1 MGTTRRVALRPSW
14 RFGVGI
20 VVLSLLG
27 MELGMPSG
35 ASAAMVAK
43 KRKLTVR
50 AGKTARFHLKV
61 DRTPPVDIALVF
73 DTTASLGQRLA
84 EATAEA
90 AAIVKEIQHHVPD
103 ARFAVA
109 QFRDKGDTPE
119 YRVEQKMTASPNAV
133 AKAVGRLTSRGGGD
147 LPEAYNHA
155 FRKSFVPATG
165 GPLGWRTHSRK
176 FVVVLGDAEPHG
188 AGAAGIADCHDTSAD
203 PWGLDTAA
211 VLSDLTAAGRT
222 LVMVHVENHHAV
234 VLKQPPASFEC
245 YQGLAAAAGGAAVEG
260 HHGDLRHS
268 VVHAVTD
275 LVPEGHPDAALE
287 VHVVGASPKRA
298 SRKWVT
304 VTANDTHGMAEGDQ
318 EEHAATDFMASIT
331 PPRGT
336 KPGTYRFYLVARAD
350 GVDVGRVTL
359 TVEVR
364 KRKSNSQ
371 QHHM

>member
-1 MGTTRRVALRPSW
+1 MGTTRLAAVRPSW
-14 RFGVGI
+14 RWGVGI

-27 MELGMPSG
+27 MEVGMPSS
-35 ASAAMVAK
+35 ASAAVLAK
-43 KRKLTVR
+43 KRKVTVR

-61 DRTPPVDIALVF
+61 DPTPPVDVALVF
-73 DTTASLGQRLA
+73 DTTASLGHRLA

-90 AAIVKEIQHHVPD
+90 AAIVTEIQHHLPG

-109 QFRDKGDTPE
+109 QFRDKGDKPE
-119 YRVEQKMTASPNAV
+119 YRVEQKMTASPNSV

-147 LPEAYNHA
+147 LPEAYNLA

-165 GPLGWRTHSRK
+165 GPLGWRSHSRK

-188 AGAAGIADCHDTSAD
+188 AGTAGIADCQDTSVD
-203 PWGLDTAA
+203 SWGLDTAA
-211 VLSDLTAAGRT
+211 VLSDLAAAGRT

-245 YQGLAAAAGGAAVEG
+245 YQGLAAAAGGTAVEG

-275 LVPEGHPDAALE
+275 LVPEQPDTALE
-287 VHVVGASPKRA
+287 VSVVGSSPKRA

-304 VTANDTHGMAEGDQ
+304 VTANETHAMTEGDM
-318 EEHAATDFMASIT
+318 EEHAATNFMASIT
-331 PPRGT
+331 PPRRT

-350 GVDVGRVTL
+350 GVEVGRVTL
-359 TVEVR
+359 SVEVR
-364 KRKSNSQ
+364 KRKGSSQ
-371 QHHM
+371 THHM